1 MTRTGACA
9 PALLAV
15 AAAVQGCVPLHA
27 PLQRE
32 HGYPDPW
39 PEPASLG
46 PECQAIT
53 GTYANTGV
61 VTAPGGVTQPVL
73 LSGVLNLPGEATR
86 VALAVRTRKVD
97 QHGDT
102 FATLEVV
109 RDANQAE
116 RRSLDNCFCIRQ
128 TLACTQVTES
138 YWSIPNLGAGGR
150 QTNVYLS
157 IARDRSLIA
166 RLQDY
171 RADVVLTMPVFAKNE
186 PWARFPALDAP

>member
-1 MTRTGACA
+1 
-9 PALLAV
+9 
-15 AAAVQGCVPLHA
+15 VQGCVSLHA

-32 HGYPDPW
+32 HGYPDSR

-53 GTYANTGV
+53 RTYANTGV

-73 LSGVLNLPGEATR
+73 LSGILNVRGEATY

-97 QHGDT
+97 EHRDT
-102 FATLEVV
+102 FATLEFV

-116 RRSLDNCFCIRQ
+116 RRSLDNCFCVRQ
-128 TLACTQVTES
+128 TLACTQITES
-138 YWSIPNLGAGGR
+138 YWSIPNLGARGR

-171 RADVVLTMPVFAKNE
+171 RADVVLAMPVFAMNE
-186 PWARFPALDAP
+186 PWTRFPALDTP